1 MATTRGS
8 DAIFQGVISKKAMQH
23 VTFMGFLEN
32 KQTNKSDL
40 SVGHVEDQLFD
51 PQQSQR
57 VLFSDCN
64 ITKQTAGFVSVPGP
78 LQVCV
83 CASLSAL
90 QMPIHRYGHYTLAVP
105 FWCCTANVIVCLKSE
120 VLKTTLGKPDVCHRT
135 NHIFFF
141 PAAALAS

>member
-1 MATTRGS
+1 MLVFSLATTRGS

-51 PQQSQR
+51 PQQSQH

-64 ITKQTAGFVSVPGP
+64 ITKQTAGFVSVPDP
-78 LQVCV
+78 LQVCACV
-83 CASLSAL
+83 IICSANADS
-90 QMPIHRYGHYTLAVP
+90 QIWTLHI
-105 FWCCTANVIVCLKSE
+105 CCSIL
-120 VLKTTLGKPDVCHRT
+120 VLHCKCHRLSEIRGFKNNLGQT
-135 NHIFFF
+135 
-141 PAAALAS
+141 

>member
-1 MATTRGS
+1 MFFILLISCKKVVFFSLATTRGS

-64 ITKQTAGFVSVPGP
+64 ITKQTAGFVPVPGL
-78 LQVCV
+78 LQVCARHYLL
-83 CASLSAL
+83 CKCRFTDMDTTHLLFHSGAAL
-90 QMPIHRYGHYTLAVP
+90 QMSSFV
-105 FWCCTANVIVCLKSE
+105 
-120 VLKTTLGKPDVCHRT
+120 
-135 NHIFFF
+135 
-141 PAAALAS
+141 